1 MKKTMLLLAI
11 FVASL
16 WFVWTNSALAKSC
29 TEEYAPV
36 CWVDRVTYSNK
47 CDAWDVKIAH
57 EWVCEI
63 KKTDKICTTE
73 YMPVCWV
80 DGVTYSNKCDAWDT
94 KIAYKGECKA
104 KDKVCTTEYMPVCWA
119 DWVTY
124 GNKCAAWNVMIAHD
138 WECKK
143 TEKKKFDIEFPAP
156 ISSEK
161 EFLEKYGKIC
171 STAHD
176 WVNTILVRNGK
187 FEATTLIW
195 TIWKQNPAYKCIAF
209 NWLKMTDQLKANY
222 SAALKNLPVKYQE
235 KASSALE
242 KFFSSEKDFVKKVEK
257 SQKVVEAIDNL
268 YYKVKNKEATYLL
281 DYLKYE
287 VINAFERK

>member
-16 WFVWTNSALAKSC
+16 WFVGANDALAKSC

-36 CWVDRVTYSNK
+36 CWVDGKVYSNKCMAWDVKIAHEWTCEDFKINKACPADYKPVCGADWITYWNK
-47 CDAWDVKIAH
+47 CDAWDVKIAY
-57 EWVCEI
+57 EGEC
-63 KKTDKICTTE
+63 KAKDKICTTE
-73 YMPVCWV
+73 YKPVC
-80 DGVTYSNKCDAWDT
+80 G
-94 KIAYKGECKA
+94 
-104 KDKVCTTEYMPVCWA
+104 A

>member
-16 WFVWTNSALAKSC
+16 WFVGANDALAKSC
-29 TEEYAPV
+29 TKEYAPV
-36 CWVDRVTYSNK
+36 CWVDGKVYSNK
-47 CDAWDVKIAH
+47 CMAWDVKIAH
-57 EWVCEI
+57 EWTCE
-63 KKTDKICTTE
+63 DFKINKACTAD
-73 YMPVCWV
+73 YKPV
-80 DGVTYSNKCDAWDT
+80 G
-94 KIAYKGECKA
+94 G
-104 KDKVCTTEYMPVCWA
+104 A
-119 DWVTY
+119 DWITY
-124 GNKCAAWNVMIAHD
+124 WNKCAAWNVMIVHD

-176 WVNTILVRNGK
+176 WVNTIMMRNWQ

-195 TIWKQNPAYKCIAF
+195 TVWKQNPAYKCIAF
-209 NWLKMTDQLKANY
+209 NWLKMTDMLKANY
-222 SAALKNLPVKYQE
+222 SAALKNLPTKYQQ
-235 KASSALE
+235 KASAALE
-242 KFFSSEKDFVKKVEK
+242 KFFSTEKDFVKKVEK
-257 SQKVVEAIDNL
+257 SQKVVEAIDSL

>member
-1 MKKTMLLLAI
+1 MKKTMLWLAI
-11 FVASL
+11 FVASH
-16 WFVWTNSALAKSC
+16 WFVGTNSALAKSC

-36 CWVDRVTYSNK
+36 CWVDGKTYSNK
-47 CDAWDVKIAH
+47 CMAWNVKIAH

-73 YMPVCWV
+73 YMPVCGADW
-80 DGVTYSNKCDAWDT
+80 VTYGNKCDAWDT
-94 KIAYKGECKA
+94 KIAY
-104 KDKVCTTEYMPVCWA
+104 
-119 DWVTY
+119 
-124 GNKCAAWNVMIAHD
+124 D